1 MPATRGQKRQYDD
14 THYATEPSTQTSKR
28 RKLTIPEPLHHLLKK
43 NGIDTSYGWGIASFY
58 DKEENL
64 QSSDKLIKYEVD
76 TTLKIAR
83 YKGKEFPFEY
93 IEYEDDYI
101 ISFGGIKINIKNKKD
116 VDNLLDFA
124 SPDIEDKKEEPKPKP
139 TPKTDDDETETE
151 AENDDNDDDDDD
163 DNDETETEAENDDD
177 DDESSLIQN
186 QNPIQIQH
194 PNFHHQHQFQHQNP
208 IQYQQENYYQQQMF
222 QQQMFQQQFSIQ
234 TMIRTEITTNLIP
247 WMKEYIDSE
256 LQKLKQ

>member
-1 MPATRGQKRQYDD
+1 MPATRGQKRQNGD
-14 THYATEPSTQTSKR
+14 THYATEPPTQSSKR
-28 RKLTIPEPLHHLLKK
+28 RKLTNYVPLHTLLKE
-43 NGIDTSYGWGIASFY
+43 NGKDTSYGWGIVSFY
-58 DKEENL
+58 NKEGNL
-64 QSSDKLIKYEVD
+64 ISSDKLIKYEVD
-76 TTLKIAR
+76 PTLKIAR
-83 YKGKEFPFEY
+83 YKAKEFLFNY
-93 IEYEDDYI
+93 IEYEDYI
-101 ISFGGIKINIKNKKD
+101 ISFDEFKINIKRKKD

-124 SPDIEDKKEEPKPKP
+124 SPDIEDKKEEPKSELE
-139 TPKTDDDETETE
+139 TEAENDDDETETE
-151 AENDDNDDDDDD
+151 AENDD
-163 DNDETETEAENDDD
+163 DDD

-194 PNFHHQHQFQHQNP
+194 PNFHHQHQF
-208 IQYQQENYYQQQMF
+208 QQQMF

>member
-1 MPATRGQKRQYDD
+1 MPATRGQKRQNGD
-14 THYATEPSTQTSKR
+14 THYATEPPTQSSKR
-28 RKLTIPEPLHHLLKK
+28 RKLTNYVPLHTLLKE
-43 NGIDTSYGWGIASFY
+43 NGKDTSYGWGIVSFY
-58 DKEENL
+58 NKEGNL
-64 QSSDKLIKYEVD
+64 ISSDKLIKYEVD
-76 TTLKIAR
+76 PTLKIAR
-83 YKGKEFPFEY
+83 YKAKEFLFNY
-93 IEYEDDYI
+93 IEYEDYI
-101 ISFGGIKINIKNKKD
+101 ISFDEFKINIKRKKD

-124 SPDIEDKKEEPKPKP
+124 SPDIEDKKEEPKS
-139 TPKTDDDETETE
+139 ELETE
-151 AENDDNDDDDDD
+151 AENDD
-163 DNDETETEAENDDD
+163 DETETEAENDDD

>member
-1 MPATRGQKRQYDD
+1 MPATRGQKRQNGD
-14 THYATEPSTQTSKR
+14 THYATEPPTQSSKR
-28 RKLTIPEPLHHLLKK
+28 RKLTNYVPLHTLLKE
-43 NGIDTSYGWGIASFY
+43 NGKDTSYGWGIVSFY
-58 DKEENL
+58 NKEGNL
-64 QSSDKLIKYEVD
+64 ISSDKLIKYEVD
-76 TTLKIAR
+76 PTLKIAR
-83 YKGKEFPFEY
+83 YKAKEFLFNY
-93 IEYEDDYI
+93 IEYEDYI
-101 ISFGGIKINIKNKKD
+101 ISFDEFKINIKRKKD

-124 SPDIEDKKEEPKPKP
+124 SPDIEDKKEEPKSELE
-139 TPKTDDDETETE
+139 TEAENDDDETETE
-151 AENDDNDDDDDD
+151 AENDD
-163 DNDETETEAENDDD
+163 DETETEAENDDD